1 MRLGIDRVHTRIV
14 RRLSLDLDAGQPRA
28 LGVGK
33 RVGTCA
39 GEGSGAAGAPVAVGL
54 RLAPAPRS
62 GEGLG
67 GEGMARVKAYVLIV
81 TDPLRTKE
89 VFEQLKQIPQL
100 VELHEVMGPYDIV
113 CEIEAGDLTEIPPI
127 LGERIRRIP
136 GIEST
141 TSLVTFPE
149 P

>member
-1 MRLGIDRVHTRIV
+1 MT
-14 RRLSLDLDAGQPRA
+14 
-28 LGVGK
+28 
-33 RVGTCA
+33 
-39 GEGSGAAGAPVAVGL
+39 
-54 RLAPAPRS
+54 
-62 GEGLG
+62 
-67 GEGMARVKAYVLIV
+67 RVKAYVLIV
-81 TDPLRTKE
+81 TDPMRTKE
-89 VFEQLKQIPQL
+89 VFEQLRQVPQI

-113 CEIEAGDLTEIPPI
+113 CEIEATDLTEIPPI